1 MEGPAWGA
9 HGQGPL
15 LKDIHCALLRLM
27 EGMDEEIQEA
37 PTLAGY
43 GSAANLAPQEAY
55 KWVPFPESAPVPQLM
70 RVEPCSD

>member
-1 MEGPAWGA
+1 MPKLNTNMSVGCVGAVEGPAWGA

-15 LKDIHCALLRLM
+15 LRDVHCALLRLM
-27 EGMDEEIQEA
+27 EGVDEEILEA

-55 KWVPFPESAPVPQLM
+55 K
-70 RVEPCSD
+70 